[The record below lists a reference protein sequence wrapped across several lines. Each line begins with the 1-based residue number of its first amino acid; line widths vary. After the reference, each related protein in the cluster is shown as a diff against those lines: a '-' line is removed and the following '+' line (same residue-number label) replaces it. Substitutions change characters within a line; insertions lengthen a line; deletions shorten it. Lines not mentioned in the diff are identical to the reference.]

1 MSWWDTSGITSL
13 ASQAL
18 KNAQKKIDKV
28 LEIDAGG
35 SAKQKVLQSSSKP
48 VKDEDEKSQGQSED
62 GDFWSGWL
70 GTGGKKS
77 ADEDN
82 EVNSPTSHSSWNLP
96 WSTPSNSSENIL
108 GAGSSAVTV
117 SNTEVSEAAVKKT
130 DSDMPD
136 SEFRTVGSLQHK
148 GTDFVSSHIEAR
160 SSTKTVYDTEISE
173 ATVKKAD
180 CDMPDNKV
188 KTLGSLPH
196 READVISLSTEA
208 RSSTKIIYDTKISE
222 ATMKKADSDLS
233 DSNVRTVGPLPHRES
248 DFMSSPTKAED
259 NLPHFSSEVS
269 SVSSDGDIEGKLPEH
284 KNIPISQ
291 SVNTGWQDFSIDEDV
306 NEMQGDDDIDVMEA
320 SKIKNEYDFGANK
333 DFRNFTNNT
342 MKSTDS
348 EATDRHF
355 QFSDHLYDV
364 EDGKDKDDL
373 AVSETEEETSDNY
386 SSNVNIL
393 CVDTNSGSTKNA
405 VEECLSLAQDAD
417 VGSDN
422 LVQSFMQQIEPMQ
435 TNKSQSAHSVS
446 GLDSKEADVIQDE
459 SSLKCISSGYFTA
472 TSEKSATEI
481 VPSFSSPS
489 SVSDMH
495 PQGSSTPVEM
505 TPAEVTESS
514 DVSLLATSCD
524 TGLSAEGWIEDE
536 AVSSL
541 PDTAQVEA
549 SELPDTQ
556 NATKSSVKHTIYN
569 AENTDSVL
577 PELMVNSDCHKSQS
591 DFMQE
596 YVNISSVGD
605 NAQTSSFDGSA
616 SLSDEL
622 HTSTELEVTTSRT
635 SIDLDL
641 PGGGRN
647 SSTGSSETSK
657 FDSSI
662 DTIVDRSILDSQS
675 DVDLMEKEPPPYSLF
690 GDSHATGSEIY
701 IPEEF
706 HSEQLN
712 DSSQSLSSSYVKCM
726 IEEAMEDLSK
736 IEDSGSDNH
745 SSGEKSESSKI
756 DSELEKSVYSGHESS
771 DEIETTTSS
780 DIEIISAPTP
790 NGDNKYHIPFDLSP
804 LKIALQRS
812 GRDHGHNRSDS
823 QSSSSAHSKAG
834 EMDRMSP
841 ERGGASW
848 RDDDMHH
855 HDLHAVREEAADNP
869 SHPERLLKK
878 LAEMAEVLQAR
889 ENKLVQLSKENH
901 QLTEDNSILRN
912 QLQQSEEAR
921 EVENADLTA
930 LTDEFTARIGEAEKK
945 MQTVLKEKEILKQRL
960 ANAEKE
966 LERRCHVLLVD
977 RGADS
982 DLQALLDEKRE
993 QVEELMKEG
1002 EKLSK
1007 QQLQSSTIIKKLR
1020 AKEKENETTIAA
1032 QKKKL
1037 DEQTKELE
1045 RLITVLDSKEEM
1057 EKKQTEAIN
1066 QLNVAVQRQEKELIK
1081 HKSDLEDAQEKVRG
1095 LQTALDNSY
1104 KEIAELHRSNAS
1116 QDSKAQEAAL
1126 SAETHVREELK
1137 SAMEREQ
1144 QRFRQE
1150 REAFIMQIDDLR
1162 LEMTR
1167 LEKEHSRREDLLR
1180 QEISHLQERLQQ
1192 DEARSQN
1199 LTHSVTSA
1207 TRPLLR
1213 QIENLQATLGAQSA
1227 AWERVEKNLTDRLA
1241 EAQTALAMAQEKER
1255 TANDHLMELSARVAS
1270 LEAANSRIK
1279 LEKTQLAA
1287 QVESDRSK
1295 LEELQDVRNSAVAQL
1310 ESSKQRLNQ
1319 ELTQL
1324 KMDKVH
1330 LESQLNVERSRL
1342 ENERKKTLT
1351 LEEQLRQAELSRSR
1365 GTPSPSPSMS
1375 VSRQESMAGSMYDR
1389 QSPGAMNW
1397 SFHEDAETITS
1408 FGGTKTSVYDSLRQS
1423 GAAVVFENLSS
1434 QLKLREGELAHMQT
1448 EISQLERTRESM
1460 ARELVNLTNQNEE
1473 LLEVK
1478 KAHEQLEVEFSE
1490 LNSRYSAILQM
1501 YGEKE
1506 EEVQELKLD
1515 LQDVKE
1521 MYKSQIDAL
1530 LAK

>member
-28 LEIDAGG
+28 LEIDEG
-35 SAKQKVLQSSSKP
+35 AKHKVQK
-48 VKDEDEKSQGQSED
+48 EDEKSQGQKED

-70 GTGGKKS
+70 GGKKS
-77 ADEDN
+77 EGEDDA
-82 EVNSPTSHSSWNLP
+82 ENSPTSHSSWNLP
-96 WSTPSNSSENIL
+96 WNSTGSGSENIL
-108 GAGSSAVTV
+108 GAGSSNNTKV
-117 SNTEVSEAAVKKT
+117 NTEVTKDNPEVT
-130 DSDMPD
+130 
-136 SEFRTVGSLQHK
+136 E
-148 GTDFVSSHIEAR
+148 
-160 SSTKTVYDTEISE
+160 STL
-173 ATVKKAD
+173 KKAD
-180 CDMPDNKV
+180 VDVHDSEV
-188 KTLGSLPH
+188 TTLGSLPH
-196 READVISLSTEA
+196 RETDFVSPPSRAQEYLPNLS
-208 RSSTKIIYDTKISE
+208 
-222 ATMKKADSDLS
+222 SD
-233 DSNVRTVGPLPHRES
+233 
-248 DFMSSPTKAED
+248 
-259 NLPHFSSEVS
+259 VS
-269 SVSSDGDIEGKLPEH
+269 SVFLAHGDIEKELPEEE
-284 KNIPISQ
+284 NI
-291 SVNTGWQDFSIDEDV
+291 SVSESFNTGWQDFPMDDDV
-306 NEMQGDDDIDVMEA
+306 NEMQVDDNIDVTET
-320 SKIKNEYDFGANK
+320 SKNEHGFDVDANK
-333 DFRNFTNNT
+333 NFENFINNT
-342 MKSTDS
+342 VQSTECENS
-348 EATDRHF
+348 DRQF
-355 QFSDHLYDV
+355 QAAESLRDV
-364 EDGKDKDDL
+364 ENGKDTFDL
-373 AVSETEEETSDNY
+373 ANSNTEEDISVDFK
-386 SSNVNIL
+386 SNVSIVP
-393 CVDTNSGSTKNA
+393 VDTSSGSAQNA
-405 VEECLSLAQDAD
+405 IEELLSPAQDAD
-417 VGSDN
+417 ISSDN
-422 LVQSFMQQIEPMQ
+422 ICTQALMQQLKPLQ
-435 TNKSQSAHSVS
+435 TDTSQSADSDPVD
-446 GLDSKEADVIQDE
+446 DSKDTDANPDG
-459 SSLKCISSGYFTA
+459 SLSKCMSSGYFTA
-472 TSEKSATEI
+472 TSEECVTEI
-481 VPSFSSPS
+481 VVSTST
-489 SVSDMH
+489 SVNDMH
-495 PQGSSTPVEM
+495 PQGSSTPIEAS
-505 TPAEVTESS
+505 PAEAIEPA
-514 DVSLLATSCD
+514 DASLSVTSCD
-524 TGLSAEGWIEDE
+524 TDLSIKSWLEEG
-536 AVSSL
+536 ALPSL
-541 PDTAQVEA
+541 HNAALVEA
-549 SELPDTQ
+549 SEFPGT
-556 NATKSSVKHTIYN
+556 Y
-569 AENTDSVL
+569 TDSEALAKPAVDDVGNTESGL
-577 PELMVNSDCHKSQS
+577 PELMASSDCHKSQS
-591 DFMQE
+591 DFMQD
-596 YVNISSVGD
+596 YVNIGSVND
-605 NAQTSSFDGSA
+605 AAQTSSFDGST
-616 SLSDEL
+616 SLLEEL
-622 HTSTELEVTTSRT
+622 HTSSELEVATSRT
-635 SIDLDL
+635 NSDLDL

-675 DVDLMEKEPPPYSLF
+675 DVDLMEKEPPYSLF
-690 GDSHATGSEIY
+690 GDSHTLGSEIDH
-701 IPEEF
+701 PEEIQ
-706 HSEQLN
+706 SGQLN

-726 IEEAMEDLSK
+726 IEEAMEDFNK
-736 IEDSGSDNH
+736 TEDSGSDNH

-756 DSELEKSVYSGHESS
+756 DSELEKSIYSGHESS

-790 NGDNKYHIPFDLSP
+790 NGDNKYHLPFDLD
-804 LKIALQRS
+804 Q
-812 GRDHGHNRSDS
+812 GHHRSDS

-848 RDDDMHH
+848 RDDDIHH

-901 QLTEDNSILRN
+901 QLTEDNNILRN

-921 EVENADLTA
+921 EEENADLTA

-945 MQTVLKEKEILKQRL
+945 MQAVLKEKELLKQRL
-960 ANAEKE
+960 AAAEKE
-966 LERRCHVLLVD
+966 LERRS
-977 RGADS
+977 GDS

-993 QVEELMKEG
+993 QVEELLKEG

-1007 QQLQSSTIIKKLR
+1007 QQLQSNTIIKKLR
-1020 AKEKENETTIAA
+1020 AKEKESDTTISA

-1037 DEQTKELE
+1037 DEQAKELE
-1045 RLITVLDSKEEM
+1045 RLILVLDSKEEM
-1057 EKKQTEAIN
+1057 EKKQAEAIS
-1066 QLNVAVQRQEKELIK
+1066 QLNAAVQRQEKELIK
-1081 HKSDLEDAQEKVRG
+1081 HKSDLEDAQEKVRA

-1126 SAETHVREELK
+1126 SAEMQVREELK
-1137 SAMEREQ
+1137 AAMEREQ

-1150 REAFIMQIDDLR
+1150 RETFIMQVDDLR
-1162 LEMTR
+1162 LEMAK

-1180 QEISHLQERLQQ
+1180 QEITHLQERQQQ
-1192 DEARSQN
+1192 DEARSQD
-1199 LTHSVTSA
+1199 LTHSVSSA

-1213 QIENLQATLGAQSA
+1213 QIENLQATLGAQSS

-1279 LEKTQLAA
+1279 QEKAQLAA
-1287 QVESDRSK
+1287 QVESDRSR
-1295 LEELQDVRNSAVAQL
+1295 LEELQDIRNSAVAQM
-1310 ESSKQRLNQ
+1310 ETTRQKLNQ

-1351 LEEQLRQAELSRSR
+1351 LEEQLRQAEQSRSR

-1375 VSRQESMAGSMYDR
+1375 VSRQESMAGSMYEH
-1389 QSPGAMNW
+1389 QSPGLMNW
-1397 SFHEDAETITS
+1397 SFHEDADTVTS

-1448 EISQLERTRESM
+1448 EISQLEHTRESM

-1478 KAHEQLEVEFSE
+1478 KAHELLEIEFSE
-1490 LNSRYSAILQM
+1490 LNNRYSAILQM

-1530 LAK
+1530 MAK